1 LNNLVKEKFMSLLN
15 RIVALSAL
23 SLSLAIAA
31 PASANLI
38 QNGSFEDDVIPGN
51 SWQSF
56 TDITGWEADDNNER
70 FEIWNN
76 YNGET
81 AAEGNQFAELNAH
94 PGSTLPFSIFQEF
107 TTATNQS
114 YDISFAYQARAN
126 DQEKFSFDVI
136 SGSDNLDWLLSD
148 HTTNGWRIFSESFV
162 AAGTT
167 TKIMF
172 TSVNPLT
179 GTVGNFLDDVR
190 VTATVPEPGTLGLLS
205 AGLIGLVAV
214 RRRRA

>member
-1 LNNLVKEKFMSLLN
+1 MALLN
-15 RIVALSAL
+15 RIAAFSAL

-31 PASANLI
+31 PANANLI

-56 TDITGWEADDNNER
+56 SDIAGWEANANNER

-76 YNGET
+76 YNGVT

-94 PGSTLPFSIFQEF
+94 PGSGTAFSIFQEF
-107 TTATNQS
+107 ATVTNQS
-114 YDISFAYQARAN
+114 YDISFAYRARAN
-126 DQEKFSFDVI
+126 NQEEFSFDII
-136 SGSDNLDWLLSD
+136 SGTNTLDWLLDD
-148 HTTNGWRIFSESFV
+148 HTTNGWSIFSSSFV
-162 AAGTT
+162 AADTT
-167 TKIMF
+167 TTIMF

-190 VTATVPEPGTLGLLS
+190 VTATVPEPGTLGLLG
-205 AGLIGLVAV
+205 AGLLGLIAA

>member
-1 LNNLVKEKFMSLLN
+1 MSLLN

-56 TDITGWEADDNNER
+56 SDIAGWEADANNER

-76 YNGET
+76 YNGVT

-94 PGSTLPFSIFQEF
+94 PGSSAAFSIFQEF
-107 TTATNQS
+107 TTVTNQS
-114 YDISFAYQARAN
+114 YDISFAYRARAN
-126 DQEKFSFDVI
+126 DQEEFSFDVI
-136 SGSDNLDWLLSD
+136 SGTNNLDWLLND
-148 HTTNGWRIFSESFV
+148 HTTDGWSIFSNSFV
-162 AAGTT
+162 AADTT
-167 TKIMF
+167 TTIMF

-190 VTATVPEPGTLGLLS
+190 VTATVPEPGTLGLLG
-205 AGLIGLVAV
+205 AGLLGLMAA